1 MMAADLEFF
10 FDPVCP
16 WAWITSRWVN
26 NVAAQRSYT
35 VNWRFIS
42 LWNLNEDNAKQWYTP
57 EYRAGH
63 YRGQQGLRVADA
75 IRLGAAQREGAE
87 QLEGA
92 GADAIGRWYTALG
105 TALHVERRQ
114 EEMAADPLG
123 FLATLLG
130 ANGFDAVLVEAAE
143 DDSHDDHIRA
153 DTELALSRTGRD
165 VGTPILTFH
174 PDADEEASFF
184 GPVISKAPKG
194 REALKLWDAVETLAT
209 MSGMAELKRSN
220 RLAPDFA

>member
-1 MMAADLEFF
+1 MAAELDFF

-26 NVAAQRSYT
+26 NVCDQRSYE

-42 LWNLNEDNAKQWYTP
+42 LWMVNDDNTNDWYTP

-63 YRGQQGLRVADA
+63 YWGHQALRVGDA
-75 IRLGAAQREGAE
+75 IRL
-87 QLEGA
+87 
-92 GADAIGRWYTALG
+92 ADEDPSAVGRWYTLVG
-105 TALHVERRQ
+105 TALHVDRRRD
-114 EEMAADPLG
+114 EAREDNRA
-123 FLATLLG
+123 FLADLLEAG
-130 ANGFDAVLVEAAE
+130 GFDASYIDAAD
-143 DDSHDDHIRA
+143 DDSHDEYIRA

-174 PDADEEASFF
+174 PDAANEASFF
-184 GPVISKAPKG
+184 GPVISKAPTG
-194 REALKLWDAVETLAT
+194 VEALELWDAVEKLAT

-220 RLAPDFA
+220 RVAPDFT

>member
-1 MMAADLEFF
+1 MAAELDFF

-26 NVAAQRSYT
+26 NVCDQRSYE

-42 LWNLNEDNAKQWYTP
+42 LWMVNDDNTNDWYTP

-63 YRGQQGLRVADA
+63 FLGHKALRIADA
-75 IRLGAAQREGAE
+75 IRLTDNDPLAVGC
-87 QLEGA
+87 
-92 GADAIGRWYTALG
+92 WYTTVG
-105 TALHVERRQ
+105 TALHVDRRRK
-114 EEMAADPLG
+114 EARDDSRAFLAAMLDEASLDASYIDAAD
-123 FLATLLG
+123 
-130 ANGFDAVLVEAAE
+130 DE
-143 DDSHDDHIRA
+143 SHDEYIRA
-153 DTELALSRTGRD
+153 DTELALSRTGHD

-174 PDADEEASFF
+174 PDAENEASFF

-194 REALKLWDAVETLAT
+194 AEATELWDAVEKLAT

-220 RLAPDFA
+220 RVAPDFT